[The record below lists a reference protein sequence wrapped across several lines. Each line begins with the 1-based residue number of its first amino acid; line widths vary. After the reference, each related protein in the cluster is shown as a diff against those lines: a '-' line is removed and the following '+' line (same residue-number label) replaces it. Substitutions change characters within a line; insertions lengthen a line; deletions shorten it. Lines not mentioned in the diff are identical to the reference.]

1 MHVNLGERY
10 RHGRTAAVR
19 RFLSGLVRELFSRP
33 LVEVTGSQY
42 VDVIVNRMADH
53 DELAVHLVNTAGP
66 HHERDVYTFDE
77 IPPVGPL
84 EITIRT
90 GEKPKA
96 VRREPSGEE
105 ISFTFADGQLPLD
118 AAEAGYSYHPR
129 GGVRTGYAN
138 QGHASE
144 ASIPGVRHVVQN
156 NRVFGIGRADELIF
170 YELCQECNGDRE
182 FRESLK
188 PICRKI
194 LS

>member
-1 MHVNLGERY
+1 MNDPGFSVLRVGGERTQ
-10 RHGRTAAVR
+10 HEAGRIAVVR
-19 RFLSGLVRELFSRP
+19 RFLSGLVRELFPRP

-42 VDVIVNRMADH
+42 VDVIVNRTADH

-105 ISFTFADGQLPLD
+105 ISFTFADGQLHCTLPRLD
-118 AAEAGYSYHPR
+118 IH
-129 GGVRTGYAN
+129 T
-138 QGHASE
+138 
-144 ASIPGVRHVVQN
+144 ILVV
-156 NRVFGIGRADELIF
+156 A
-170 YELCQECNGDRE
+170 
-182 FRESLK
+182 
-188 PICRKI
+188 
-194 LS
+194 